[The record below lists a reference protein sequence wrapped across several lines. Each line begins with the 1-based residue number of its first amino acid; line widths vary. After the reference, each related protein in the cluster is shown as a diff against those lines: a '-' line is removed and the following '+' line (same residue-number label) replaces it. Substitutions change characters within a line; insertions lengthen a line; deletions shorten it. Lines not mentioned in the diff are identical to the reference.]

1 MHVDVANRLESIMR
15 GGVTNADD
23 NGDSQGKLENHAFF
37 FPSIL
42 FIYPF
47 SSGPFAPKVVRL
59 ESYLWSSNN
68 LSATMLIASLPLPCC

>member
-37 FPSIL
+37 FLL
-42 FIYPF
+42 FYSYGQIH
-47 SSGPFAPKVVRL
+47 FAGLFTEV
-59 ESYLWSSNN
+59 N
-68 LSATMLIASLPLPCC
+68 